1 MDGQQQCYGE
11 QASERDCYP
20 DGRYLLLLM
29 LVVVVSAVAGDGEE
43 GLPVEVWRQGKPPFP
58 PFLSSSPHQLEG
70 TP

>member
-1 MDGQQQCYGE
+1 MDSNSAMASKR
-11 QASERDCYP
+11 ASERDCYP